1 MKDILVINMNAGFS
15 IASICLCLSM
25 LFSFFL
31 KSRGKKLEEKNKYF
45 ILDLCSIISMSIVEV
60 IYVYIFTKTGV
71 DSLYSKSLY
80 LVYSIAILFTTE
92 FSWMYVITYR
102 LNLNEDNNKTKKYI
116 LFSIITIIEL
126 IIGFMIFTMPVKIY
140 THYGFFNFESFPFK
154 VTVAYTLIST
164 TMFVFLL
171 YSKNKTLTKRDLYPS
186 AAALVAVVLL
196 LVFRVLTGIDINVET
211 FQLTIFALGIFF
223 TIENQDYKL
232 LEVARQKQ
240 EAAEKANASQEEF
253 LSNISHEIRSPM
265 NTILGISQLQLEN
278 ESLSSESIQ
287 DDMKK
292 IKDTSQSL
300 LLLINT
306 ITDYSELITNKNET
320 IENEY
325 YLNDMLSE
333 INEKITNRVSK
344 DVKYV
349 YNVSE
354 NIPSTLIGDYKKIS
368 KILHNILNNVIFHA
382 HAKEVFME
390 VTGSKKDDNSF
401 QVEFTIKAPGTTIRK
416 DEFDIDS
423 VDIMEFGHED
433 KINSDILG
441 LLIAKNL
448 SKQINGELKFL
459 NDKNTLIV
467 DQKIAR
473 ATPTKE
479 NEPAVEG
486 GVANV

>member
-31 KSRGKKLEEKNKYF
+31 KNRSKKLEEKNIYF

-60 IYVYIFTKTGV
+60 IYVNVFTKVGV
-71 DSLYSKSLY
+71 TSLYSSTLY
-80 LVYSIAILFTTE
+80 YIYSIAILFTTE

-102 LNLNEDNNKTKKYI
+102 LKLNENTNSNKKHI

-126 IIGFMIFTMPVKIY
+126 IIGYMIFTMPVKTY
-140 THYGFFNFESFPFK
+140 THYGFYNFESFPFK
-154 VTVAYTLIST
+154 VTVGYTLIST

-196 LVFRVLTGIDINVET
+196 LVFRVITGIDINVET

-223 TIENQDYKL
+223 TIENQDYEL
-232 LEVARQKQ
+232 LEIARQKQ
-240 EAAEKANASQEEF
+240 EAAEKANNSQEEF
-253 LSNISHEIRSPM
+253 LSNVSHEIRSPM

-278 ESLSSESIQ
+278 ENLTNESIH
-287 DDMKK
+287 DDMLK
-292 IKDTSQSL
+292 IKDTSQSI

-306 ITDYSELITNKNET
+306 IIDYSELITNKNEI

-325 YLNDMLSE
+325 NLNDMLNE
-333 INEKITNRVSK
+333 INEKIKNRVSK
-344 DVKYV
+344 EVKYV

-354 NIPSTLIGDYKKIS
+354 NVPSTLIGDYKKIS
-368 KILHNILNNVIFHA
+368 KILHNILNNIIFHA
-382 HAKEVFME
+382 NAKEIFME
-390 VTGSKKDDNSF
+390 VKGSKKDDSSF
-401 QVEFTIKAPGTTIRK
+401 QLEFIIKAPGTTIRK
-416 DEFDIDS
+416 DEFNIDS

-448 SKQINGELKFL
+448 SNQIKGELNFL
-459 NDKNTLIV
+459 NDQNTLIV
-467 DQKIAR
+467 EQKIAR
-473 ATPTKE
+473 ATPTKG
-479 NEPAVEG
+479 NESAIEG
-486 GVANV
+486 GGVNV